1 MGKVFGQL
9 VFWTRVEVVDS
20 STDEVRSKV
29 VRLGS
34 IHCDYSECEA
44 RLIQFKDLNAHVR
57 EVRGEFV
64 FRDII

>member
-1 MGKVFGQL
+1 MGKLFGQL
-9 VFWTRVEVVDS
+9 VFWTRVDVVS
-20 STDEVRSKV
+20 SNDEVRSKV

-44 RLIQFKDLNAHVR
+44 RLIQFKDLNSHVR

>member
-1 MGKVFGQL
+1 MGKLFGQL
-9 VFWTRVEVVDS
+9 VFWTRVDVVS
-20 STDEVRSKV
+20 SNDEVRSKV

-44 RLIQFKDLNAHVR
+44 RLIQFKDLNSHVR
-57 EVRGEFV
+57 EVHGEFV